1 MKYPTFSISLAI
13 WKLLTHSQGTNG
25 QSTTRGSYVPV
36 TNVHCPDVFTRRTLD
51 QQFQLDPRE
60 REYIDGRRA
69 LLPEAWSQWLR
80 DPSTLGYS
88 AQDLKLVSGA
98 DVPSIAL
105 ASSGGSFRS
114 ALFSAGALTA
124 FDIRNDTAKAI
135 GTGGLL
141 QVSQYHSGLSG
152 GSWIATSL
160 AINDLP
166 VPRDLVLGN
175 VHQGGNLTGW
185 LLDRDLLLPDGIR
198 AIDFYEDIVDQVRSK
213 ANAGFDTGLT
223 DIWSRALAYH
233 LLPGT
238 SEQNFFSDDESTH
251 GAGVLYSD
259 LQKIPRF
266 TQKQMPFPLIVVNA
280 RPPLFEDAP
289 PGTNLPLEST
299 VYEVTPFEFGSYD
312 PHLAAFVDVKYLG
325 TELNELKP
333 KSSDSCVTNF
343 DQADFV
349 AGSSSSLF
357 FALLYD
363 SRRKLNGIEAKAAD
377 FLFKA
382 LNNLL
387 KGISTRAD
395 DVGVVPNPFRGL
407 GVGQYEDA
415 NSPSLELI
423 DGGSNLEQLPLR
435 PLLMKPRGVEVIV
448 TLDGSSDNENDF
460 PTLLGLIQT
469 QRHEGV
475 VAGVAQPLPPLPS
488 EEIAVRDQ
496 LNLRPT
502 FFGCD
507 PSSVPEWPL
516 VISLPNAPPADG
528 SLPVTNTDTFKLTYT
543 DRHSE
548 LFLDQAF
555 GTATSGFVPGQLGA
569 DPEWAQCLQCA
580 VVDRQRF
587 KHQPV
592 IPRSQQCQRCFS
604 RYCYDPANP
613 PRAEDLKVV
622 GRQFKFTDPDPQ
634 KGFFERNK
642 KTIIIVAS
650 VVGVVLLLGILTCIF
665 CFIKRRARA
674 KIDQVTYSQLR
685 GDVPL
690 PKVVGLKA

>member
-13 WKLLTHSQGTNG
+13 WKLLTDSQGTNG

-238 SEQNFFSDDESTH
+238 SELNFFSDDESTH

-395 DVGVVPNPFRGL
+395 DVGVVPNVSKVSVNRILACRIENVYSHSVGL
-407 GVGQYEDA
+407 EWV
-415 NSPSLELI
+415 N
-423 DGGSNLEQLPLR
+423 
-435 PLLMKPRGVEVIV
+435 MKM
-448 TLDGSSDNENDF
+448 
-460 PTLLGLIQT
+460 PTLQ
-469 QRHEGV
+469 
-475 VAGVAQPLPPLPS
+475 
-488 EEIAVRDQ
+488 
-496 LNLRPT
+496 
-502 FFGCD
+502 
-507 PSSVPEWPL
+507 
-516 VISLPNAPPADG
+516 
-528 SLPVTNTDTFKLTYT
+528 
-543 DRHSE
+543 
-548 LFLDQAF
+548 
-555 GTATSGFVPGQLGA
+555 
-569 DPEWAQCLQCA
+569 
-580 VVDRQRF
+580 
-587 KHQPV
+587 
-592 IPRSQQCQRCFS
+592 
-604 RYCYDPANP
+604 
-613 PRAEDLKVV
+613 
-622 GRQFKFTDPDPQ
+622 
-634 KGFFERNK
+634 
-642 KTIIIVAS
+642 
-650 VVGVVLLLGILTCIF
+650 VL
-665 CFIKRRARA
+665 
-674 KIDQVTYSQLR
+674 S
-685 GDVPL
+685 
-690 PKVVGLKA
+690 